1 MMRDATTVFIALILG
16 ACGAAMLT
24 RAGAALVCEDAH
36 ATVVVAGAEAPEPP
50 RTPRT
55 PRPAHP
61 AAPAETPEPAEAPG
75 APAPPEALLDLP
87 ETPGVVTPRGWFGF
101 GFECG
106 ECYVRTSPGDSVA
119 VWTFGSHP
127 RVYSVDL
134 GSPAARAG
142 LRRGDIITRIDGISI
157 LTPDGGRRFASVR
170 PGQRVKWTVL
180 REGALRQIV
189 ARAAE
194 RPDRRER
201 VELRDLRKQV
211 GRLNELSD
219 LDQLRRELATLTREL
234 NSRRAQELARE
245 RVRVKTPT
253 ARRLRYAGVIGST
266 EVEVRGPG
274 SIVVSESDAKDE
286 LVINT
291 GESVVLI
298 RLSDPARKRG
308 EAKPK

>member
-1 MMRDATTVFIALILG
+1 MRDATTILTALILG
-16 ACGAAMLT
+16 LTGGSMLT
-24 RAGAALVCEDAH
+24 AGAALACEDAH
-36 ATVVVAGAEAPEPP
+36 AIVAAGAETPASPRAARAPRAPRAPLPGEAVETPEAPEAPEPP
-50 RTPRT
+50 
-55 PRPAHP
+55 
-61 AAPAETPEPAEAPG
+61 ESGLDMPG
-75 APAPPEALLDLP
+75 L
-87 ETPGVVTPRGWFGF
+87 VTARGWFGF

-106 ECYVRTSPGDSVA
+106 ECYVKTSPGDSVT

-127 RVYSVDL
+127 TVYSVDA

-142 LRRGDIITRIDGISI
+142 LRRGDIITRIDGVSI
-157 LTPDGGRRFASVR
+157 TTPAGGRRFGNIR
-170 PGQRVKWTVL
+170 PGQQVTWTVL
-180 REGALRQIV
+180 REGALRHIT

-219 LDQLRRELATLTREL
+219 LDQLRRELSILTREL

-245 RVRVKTPT
+245 RVRVVTPT

-274 SIVVSESDAKDE
+274 SIVVSESDEKDQ
-286 LVINT
+286 LIINT
-291 GESVVLI
+291 GESVILL
-298 RLSDPARKRG
+298 RLSDLARK
-308 EAKPK
+308 EKAPK